1 VADPWLPPL
10 DFQAYLEAKAPID
23 SASLNP
29 DLFGRFRRRLDADSA
44 PRLLDLGTGTGAM
57 LRRVLALPPAGGM
70 ELAGL
75 DSDARSLEQAS
86 RRIADLLA
94 GQGCRVREEPEAAGW
109 RLEAESGA
117 RRVRVRLGRGDLL
130 DPGTPAL
137 FSGPAFGFVT
147 AHAFLDL
154 LPIERALRIIR
165 PLLVPGGLLYATL
178 NYDGST
184 LLLPPDRDPG
194 FEQAL
199 LAAYHHSMETRR
211 VDGEPTGGAFSGRRL
226 RAALERG
233 GFQVLGAGSSD
244 WNVFP
249 QGGQHAPGPALF
261 LEALLGMIAWEGL
274 RSPGIGPGEA
284 EVWWRRRTAEVQA
297 GRLGLVAH
305 NLDLLAE
312 RA

>member
-1 VADPWLPPL
+1 MADPWLPPL

-23 SASLNP
+23 AASLNP

-57 LRRVLALPPAGGM
+57 LRRVLALSSAGVM

-86 RRIADLLA
+86 RRIAELLHA
-94 GQGCRVREEPEAAGW
+94 QGCRVREEPEAAGW

-154 LPIERALRIIR
+154 LPLECGLGAIR
-165 PLLVPGGLLYATL
+165 PLLAPGGLLYATL

-184 LLLPPDRDPG
+184 LLLPPDRDPA

-211 VDGEPTGGAFSGRRL
+211 VGGEPTGGAFSGRRL
-226 RAALERG
+226 QAALERG
-233 GFQVLGAGSSD
+233 GFRVLGAGSSD

-249 QGGQHAPGPALF
+249 EGGRHAPGPALF
-261 LEALLGMIAWEGL
+261 LEALLGMIAREGL
-274 RSPGIGPGEA
+274 RAPDIDARDLEA
-284 EVWWRRRTAEVQA
+284 WWRRRTAEVQA